1 MHTSL
6 ASGARISSDSNRLL
20 FAGTL
25 VVVVVVIVVVGS
37 HISLDC
43 DSKHFLDSLSLPHL
57 NVGQMNFIAFEIDK
71 DGQREREREREREER
86 QKYEKC
92 LDVGF
97 MVIVF
102 KSLCKGR
109 RFKARPCY

>member
-6 ASGARISSDSNRLL
+6 ASGAIISSDSNRLL

-25 VVVVVVIVVVGS
+25 VVVVVVVIVVVGS

-71 DGQREREREREREER
+71 DGQRERERERERGATE
-86 QKYEKC
+86 
-92 LDVGF
+92 V
-97 MVIVF
+97 
-102 KSLCKGR
+102 
-109 RFKARPCY
+109 

>member
-6 ASGARISSDSNRLL
+6 ASGAIISSDSNRLL

-25 VVVVVVIVVVGS
+25 VVVVVIVVVGS

-71 DGQREREREREREER
+71 DGQRERERERERER
-86 QKYEKC
+86 SDRSMKNA
-92 LDVGF
+92 LT
-97 MVIVF
+97 
-102 KSLCKGR
+102 S
-109 RFKARPCY
+109 ASW